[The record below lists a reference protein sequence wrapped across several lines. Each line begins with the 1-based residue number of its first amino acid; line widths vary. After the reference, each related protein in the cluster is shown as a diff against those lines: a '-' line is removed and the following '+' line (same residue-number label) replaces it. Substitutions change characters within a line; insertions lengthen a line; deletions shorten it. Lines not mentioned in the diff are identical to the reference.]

1 MLLPRIFSLIALSS
15 YSLISVA
22 ETAAAP
28 SPTMSV
34 LKMMFGLVVV
44 LGVMALFAWGAKR
57 FLPGVASQP
66 SVIRVLGGASV
77 GSRERVVVLE
87 VAGRWLVVGVASG
100 QVTQIANLEPG
111 NINAIADLA
120 TGDNVAQASLPRHDP
135 LQPFTNW
142 LKKSM
147 QKFPQK

>member
-1 MLLPRIFSLIALSS
+1 MLLSKLLGLIVLSS
-15 YSLISVA
+15 YSLASVA
-22 ETAAAP
+22 ETSSAP

-34 LKMMFGLVVV
+34 LKMVFGLAVV
-44 LGVMALFAWGAKR
+44 LGVMALFAWSAKR

-66 SVIRVLGGASV
+66 SVIRVVGGASV

-111 NINAIADLA
+111 NTAALASTIAEGNTQTQTA
-120 TGDNVAQASLPRHDP
+120 RHDP

-142 LKKSM
+142 LKQSM
-147 QKFPQK
+147 QKFPKK

>member
-1 MLLPRIFSLIALSS
+1 MLISRMFSLIALSS
-15 YSLISVA
+15 YSLVSVA
-22 ETAAAP
+22 DTAAAP

-34 LKMMFGLVVV
+34 LKMVFGLVVV

-66 SVIRVLGGASV
+66 SVIRVVGGASV

-111 NINAIADLA
+111 NTAALTDLGA
-120 TGDNVAQASLPRHDP
+120 GNNTTEPSTLRHDP

>member
-1 MLLPRIFSLIALSS
+1 MLLSRIVSLVILSMFSA
-15 YSLISVA
+15 
-22 ETAAAP
+22 TTMAADANTP

-34 LKMMFGLVVV
+34 IKMVFGLVVV

-57 FLPGVASQP
+57 FLPGVVSQP
-66 SVIRVLGGASV
+66 SVIKVIGGASV
-77 GSRERVVVLE
+77 GTRERVVVLE

-100 QVTQIANLEPG
+100 QVTNIANLEPG
-111 NINAIADLA
+111 STTTVLESATDNASI
-120 TGDNVAQASLPRHDP
+120 PRHDP

>member
-1 MLLPRIFSLIALSS
+1 MLLSRLLGLIVLSS
-15 YSLISVA
+15 YSLASVA
-22 ETAAAP
+22 EISSAP

-34 LKMMFGLVVV
+34 LKMVFGLAVV
-44 LGVMALFAWGAKR
+44 LGVMALFAWSAKR

-66 SVIRVLGGASV
+66 SVIRVVGGASV

-111 NINAIADLA
+111 NTAALA
-120 TGDNVAQASLPRHDP
+120 STITEANTQTQTARHDP
-135 LQPFTNW
+135 LQPFTKW
-142 LKKSM
+142 LKQSM
-147 QKFPQK
+147 QKFPKK

>member
-1 MLLPRIFSLIALSS
+1 MLLSRLLGLIALSG
-15 YSLISVA
+15 YSLASIA
-22 ETAAAP
+22 DTAAAP

-34 LKMMFGLVVV
+34 LKMVFGLIVV

-66 SVIRVLGGASV
+66 SVIRVVGGASV

-111 NINAIADLA
+111 STAALASAMADGA
-120 TGDNVAQASLPRHDP
+120 AQTPTARHDP

-142 LKKSM
+142 LKNPCKSFHRN
-147 QKFPQK
+147 K

>member
-1 MLLPRIFSLIALSS
+1 MLLSRVLSVLAMSS
-15 YSLISVA
+15 YSMASIAA
-22 ETAAAP
+22 ETTAP

-34 LKMMFGLVVV
+34 LKMVFGLAVV

-57 FLPGVASQP
+57 FLPGVVSQP
-66 SVIRVLGGASV
+66 SVIKVIGGASV
-77 GSRERVVVLE
+77 GTRERVVVLE

-100 QVTQIANLEPG
+100 QVTNIANLDPG
-111 NINAIADLA
+111 STSALLEAGTNS
-120 TGDNVAQASLPRHDP
+120 TSTPRHDP
-135 LQPFTNW
+135 LQPFTSW

>member
-1 MLLPRIFSLIALSS
+1 MLLSRLLGLIALSS
-15 YSLISVA
+15 YSLESIA
-22 ETAAAP
+22 DTAAP

-34 LKMMFGLVVV
+34 LKMVFGLVVV

-66 SVIRVLGGASV
+66 SLIRVVGGASV

-111 NINAIADLA
+111 NTAALA
-120 TGDNVAQASLPRHDP
+120 NTITDGATQSPTARHDP

>member
-1 MLLPRIFSLIALSS
+1 MLLSRMFSLIALSS
-15 YSLISVA
+15 YSLVSVA
-22 ETAAAP
+22 DTAAAP

-34 LKMMFGLVVV
+34 LKMVFGLVVV

-66 SVIRVLGGASV
+66 SVIRVVGGASV

-111 NINAIADLA
+111 NTAALTDLGA
-120 TGDNVAQASLPRHDP
+120 GNNTTEPSTLRHDP

>member
-1 MLLPRIFSLIALSS
+1 MLLSRMFSLIALSS
-15 YSLISVA
+15 YSLVGVA
-22 ETAAAP
+22 DTAAAP

-34 LKMMFGLVVV
+34 LKMVFGLAVV

-66 SVIRVLGGASV
+66 SVIRVVGGASV

-111 NINAIADLA
+111 NTAALTDLGA
-120 TGDNVAQASLPRHDP
+120 GNNTTEPSTLRHDP

>member
-1 MLLPRIFSLIALSS
+1 MLLSRMFSLIALSS
-15 YSLISVA
+15 YSLVSVA
-22 ETAAAP
+22 DTAAAP

-34 LKMMFGLVVV
+34 LKMVFGLVVV

-66 SVIRVLGGASV
+66 SVIRVVGGASV

-100 QVTQIANLEPG
+100 QVTQIANLEPSNTAALTDLGAG
-111 NINAIADLA
+111 NNTTEPSTL
-120 TGDNVAQASLPRHDP
+120 RHDP

>member
-1 MLLPRIFSLIALSS
+1 MLISRMFSLIALSS
-15 YSLISVA
+15 YSLVSVA
-22 ETAAAP
+22 DTAASP

-34 LKMMFGLVVV
+34 LKMVFGLVVV

-66 SVIRVLGGASV
+66 SVIRVVGGASV

-111 NINAIADLA
+111 NTAALTDLGA
-120 TGDNVAQASLPRHDP
+120 GNNTTEPSTLRHDP

>member
-1 MLLPRIFSLIALSS
+1 MLISRMFSLIALSS
-15 YSLISVA
+15 YSLVSVA
-22 ETAAAP
+22 DTAAAP

-34 LKMMFGLVVV
+34 LKMVFGLVVV

-66 SVIRVLGGASV
+66 SVIRVVGGASV

-111 NINAIADLA
+111 NTAALTDLGA
-120 TGDNVAQASLPRHDP
+120 VNNTTEPSTLRHDP

>member
-1 MLLPRIFSLIALSS
+1 MLLSRMFSLIALSS
-15 YSLISVA
+15 YSLVSVA
-22 ETAAAP
+22 DTAAAP

-34 LKMMFGLVVV
+34 LKMVFGLMVV

-66 SVIRVLGGASV
+66 SVIRVVGGASV

-111 NINAIADLA
+111 NTSALTDLGA
-120 TGDNVAQASLPRHDP
+120 GNNTTEPSTLRHDP

>member
-111 NINAIADLA
+111 NTTAIADLA
-120 TGDNVAQASLPRHDP
+120 TGDNVAQASSARHDP

>member
-1 MLLPRIFSLIALSS
+1 MLISRMFSLIALSS
-15 YSLISVA
+15 YSLVSVA
-22 ETAAAP
+22 DTAAAP

-34 LKMMFGLVVV
+34 LKMVFGLVVV

-66 SVIRVLGGASV
+66 SVIRVVGGASV

-111 NINAIADLA
+111 NTAALTDLGA
-120 TGDNVAQASLPRHDP
+120 GNNTTEPSTHRHDP

>member
-111 NINAIADLA
+111 NTTAIADLA